1 MEFML
6 IVNDDLIWV
15 EGKNKTSPC
24 TSQQRRECF
33 RKLRGDRRARI
44 AGVEKVFSFLSGA

>member
-24 TSQQRRECF
+24 TSQKSAARMFSENFAVTDARGLPVPRRY
-33 RKLRGDRRARI
+33 
-44 AGVEKVFSFLSGA
+44 FLS